1 MAENSLLNR
10 LDGIEARFEEVSTL
24 ITDPAVIADMKRYV
38 RLNKEY
44 KDLERLTG
52 ATRRYRNLL
61 GNIEEAKT
69 LLENETDAEMREMA
83 HLQLSEAASELPTL
97 EEEIKLLLIPADPED
112 AKMPLWRFVV
122 AQVAMKPH
130 CCRGSFQDVFEIL
143 RIEGMASGC
152 DEL

>member
-83 HLQLSEAASELPTL
+83 HLQLSEAASRVAYFGRGDKAASDTEL
-97 EEEIKLLLIPADPED
+97 IRRMQ
-112 AKMPLWRFVV
+112 KMPLWRFVV

-130 CCRGSFQDVFEIL
+130 YLPGIFSRCIRDIANRRDGKWL
-143 RIEGMASGC
+143 
-152 DEL
+152 